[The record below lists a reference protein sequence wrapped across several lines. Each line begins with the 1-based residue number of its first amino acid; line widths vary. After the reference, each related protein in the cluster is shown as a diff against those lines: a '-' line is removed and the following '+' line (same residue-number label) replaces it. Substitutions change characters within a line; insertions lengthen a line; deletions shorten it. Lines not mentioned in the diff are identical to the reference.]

1 MISKLPPIGR
11 VSSITVGIPTCNR
24 YEQLAHALVSISH
37 QTVLPYEVII
47 VDDTPV
53 PVDLRNVAVFQHI
66 FTLLHH
72 LGVNCEVIFGARKGQ
87 HHSHQMVQ
95 EIAKGNLVFRMDDD
109 CIAQPN
115 VLQTLRDQLDTD
127 KTVGAV
133 APLVLMPDA
142 PVGLHPNALN
152 KITDLQAPN
161 MQWFKWQGVREC
173 EHLYSC
179 FMYRKGIAKYEL
191 SLSPVAH
198 REETIFT
205 HRIFRE
211 GYKLMVNA
219 NATVWHFRSETGGI
233 RMHNN
238 PQFYESDERIFQN
251 ILKGWNIQQRTI
263 VVLDNGIGDHYAF
276 KNILPK
282 LRLKS
287 GAQASAKH
295 EPLNLSPYGAIPPC
309 GVKPETI
316 LIYCC
321 YPDVFY
327 DEPDL
332 QLGSIAEAKQLYGEN
347 LDKWNIY
354 QWMQDGNWNSSIVE
368 AFEGMYLNLKS

>member
-1 MISKLPPIGR
+1 MFPQDNHLK
-11 VSSITVGIPTCNR
+11 ITVGIPTCNR
-24 YEQLAHALVSISH
+24 YEQLAHALVSIAN
-37 QTVLPYEVII
+37 QTVLPCEVII

-53 PVDLRNVAVFQHI
+53 PVDLNQVPLYRHI
-66 FTLLHH
+66 FLLLYK
-72 LGVNCEVIFGARKGQ
+72 LGVKVIINWGARKGQ

-95 EIAKGNLVFRMDDD
+95 EIAKGELVFRMDDD
-109 CIAQPN
+109 CIAQPH
-115 VLQTLRDQLDTD
+115 VLQTLRDQLDAD
-127 KTVGAV
+127 KTIGAV

-142 PVGLHPNALN
+142 PVGLPPNALN

-161 MQWFKWQGVREC
+161 MQWFKWQGVRDA

-179 FMYRKGIAKYEL
+179 FMYRKGIAQYEL

-211 GYKLMVNA
+211 GFKLMVNA

-233 RMHNN
+233 RTHNN
-238 PQFYESDERIFQN
+238 HQFYESDERIFQN
-251 ILKGWNIQQRTI
+251 ILKGWNITTPQKTI

-282 LRLKS
+282 LRIKS
-287 GAQASAKH
+287 LAGSVGHSSVLPTASANC
-295 EPLNLSPYGAIPPC
+295 L
-309 GVKPETI
+309 
-316 LIYCC
+316 LIFCC

-327 DEPDL
+327 DEGEDIEMR
-332 QLGSIAEAKQLYGEN
+332 SIAEAKQLFGEN
-347 LDKWNIY
+347 LDKWSIY
-354 QWMQDGNWNSSIVE
+354 KWMQYRNWQSSIVE
-368 AFEGMYLNLKS
+368 AFEKMYL